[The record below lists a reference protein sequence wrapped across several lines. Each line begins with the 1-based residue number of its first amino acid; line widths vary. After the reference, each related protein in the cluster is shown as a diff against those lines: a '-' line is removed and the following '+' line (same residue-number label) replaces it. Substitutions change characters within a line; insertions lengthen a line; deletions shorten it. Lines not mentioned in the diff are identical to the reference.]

1 MDTILS
7 ICDMT
12 YGLFTY
18 SSGYAAIPGLS
29 SSHSYSSFEPMA
41 QPNTPF
47 PRSMFLYLFVSLPAL
62 YRARYASEQSSV
74 CMARSLRSDWA
85 SISPT
90 AFGIPP
96 IPSCSVEPSTIYG
109 ISSSAIFRSTS
120 RGACVFTS
128 ANGSCSPS
136 MIISTSD
143 MWIHSSYPPRIL
155 GMCSF
160 TSTITMSAFLAIG
173 AATPVFTE
181 KLK

>member
-1 MDTILS
+1 MISPLNCGFTLKCFTPFLSVCVELMQINALPPREPEAPIRKSSCPPVPLIWREPLLSAATCPYRSTATQLFMDTMLS

-74 CMARSLRSDWA
+74 CMARSLRSD
-85 SISPT
+85 
-90 AFGIPP
+90 
-96 IPSCSVEPSTIYG
+96 
-109 ISSSAIFRSTS
+109 
-120 RGACVFTS
+120 
-128 ANGSCSPS
+128 
-136 MIISTSD
+136 
-143 MWIHSSYPPRIL
+143 
-155 GMCSF
+155 
-160 TSTITMSAFLAIG
+160 
-173 AATPVFTE
+173 
-181 KLK
+181 